1 MNIYTKKRLL
11 FIIKKV
17 IMDITKHELYVAPFI
32 KVYAFNCMGNLLAGS
47 GPAQPGLG
55 TSVGGFEDGG
65 VEDLDGE

>member
-1 MNIYTKKRLL
+1 
-11 FIIKKV
+11 
-17 IMDITKHELYVAPFI
+17 MDITKHELYVAPFI
-32 KVYAFNCMGNLLAGS
+32 KVYAFNCMSNLLAGS